1 MQIGSGTT
9 IIMKIVISFE
19 ETGLL
24 MQAVSPKTVNEVKQQ
39 NSEFF

>member
-24 MQAVSPKTVNEVKQQ
+24 MQAFSQKTVNEVKQQ
-39 NSEFF
+39 NSGFF